1 MKNASYREYLQNGLL
16 GINENLRLKVY
27 KRLPTDAVEWE
38 EFLFDKKRDV
48 SVRIMWK
55 NRKIHTWL
63 VDRTFFDRR
72 NTNRT
77 DRKYMRLH
85 ADVWINAVKE
95 ALTKKDKP
103 IGKTNERTR

>member
-1 MKNASYREYLQNGLL
+1 MKNASYREYLENGLL
-16 GINENLRLKVY
+16 GIHENLRLKVY

-38 EFLFDKKRDV
+38 EFLFNKKRDV

-55 NRKIHTWL
+55 HHKIHTWL

-103 IGKTNERTR
+103 IGKTNECT